1 MSVVTHTPMSECLDL
16 ALLHLTSH
24 MHSASLA
31 RASVLRTPRL
41 RAYYCPPTMINGGS
55 PRPVHA
61 IPHAQSSLLNQQF
74 VTHPLTQ
81 VACATPPN
89 RIPHALSF
97 SRSPTPTMA
106 PSCRSIL
113 LGASMAAALMTGG
126 NALTHFTTQPSPP
139 LAKSHEIEINV
150 PSISPPSLAPI
161 HIHR

>member
-1 MSVVTHTPMSECLDL
+1 MLSSQPRLRRFERSVQLSCPSHASACVLGCVGVREGVIAERRHTPMSECLDL

-31 RASVLRTPRL
+31 RAPVLRTPRL
-41 RAYYCPPTMINGGS
+41 RAYYRPPTMINGGS
-55 PRPVHA
+55 PCPVHA

-89 RIPHALSF
+89 RTLT
-97 SRSPTPTMA
+97 RSPLQVSNMA

-113 LGASMAAALMTGG
+113 LGASMAAALVTGG
-126 NALTHFTTQPSPP
+126 
-139 LAKSHEIEINV
+139 
-150 PSISPPSLAPI
+150 
-161 HIHR
+161 